1 MKYTMGNGK
10 VINVPDAEV
19 EKIAKSLGIS
29 KLEAMQVWLEDAEV
43 ELNEEQE
50 QLDQKA
56 KNAKIDRQVGQK
68 PRKKSEK
75 PRTVKVSDTKQD
87 LFAYIK
93 TAIEGYCLNHGG
105 KCAVLRE
112 NKLISVEIDGKFFD
126 IDLIEKR
133 KPRN

>member
-10 VINVPDAEV
+10 VINVPDTEV
-19 EKIAKSLGIS
+19 EKIAKGLGIS

-105 KCAVLRE
+105 NCAVLKE
-112 NKLISVEIDGKFFD
+112 NKLISVEIDGKTLK
-126 IDLIEKR
+126 IDLIEQRQPK
-133 KPRN
+133 

>member
-1 MKYTMGNGK
+1 MKYTMETGK

-19 EKIAKSLGIS
+19 EKIAKGLGIS
-29 KLEAMQVWLEDAEV
+29 MVEAMQVWLEDAEV

-56 KNAKIDRQVGQK
+56 KNAKIDRQVGAK

-75 PRTVKVSDTKQD
+75 PKTVKVSDAKQA
-87 LFAYIK
+87 LFAYVK

-105 KCAVLRE
+105 NCAVLKE
-112 NKLISVEIDGKFFD
+112 NKLISVEIDGKVLK
-126 IDLIEKR
+126 IDLIEQRQPK
-133 KPRN
+133 

>member
-1 MKYTMGNGK
+1 MGNGK

>member
-10 VINVPDAEV
+10 VINVPDAEI
-19 EKIAKSLGIS
+19 EKIASGLGIS
-29 KLEAMQVWLEDAEV
+29 KLEAMQVWLEDNEI

-50 QLDQKA
+50 QLDKKA
-56 KNAKIDRQVGQK
+56 KNAKIDRQVDQK

-75 PRTVKVSDTKQD
+75 PKTVKVSDAKQA

-105 KCAVLRE
+105 KCEILKE
-112 NKLISVEIDGKFFD
+112 NKLISVEIDGKVLK
-126 IDLIEKR
+126 IDLIET
-133 KPRN
+133 RNKK